1 MGLPYVNCLKGHEW
15 HLQKGSIM
23 ATAVAVESQ
32 KTGTYLD
39 QMEECIGC
47 HLMVHN
53 SRLVNG
59 KCHVCRDKEAENTK
73 EALDKEMREAPG
85 EPEVPKKEIKTIQP
99 NVLKEPMDPITF
111 LVQLPSTIVLSGQRL
126 DELFTEHDYDET
138 LPTRIVQKT
147 DDGLTVSFEMAQWI
161 QSNIDQ
167 GAPAGARNTEL
178 FEAELKSILE
188 GTEFNLA
195 EVEKI
200 TIRQLAPK
208 LAEPEKPA
216 KPVKEIDWNAQGVS
230 CPCCGC
236 TISQEKYQRLKE
248 KFSKYPGLFAE

>member
-1 MGLPYVNCLKGHEW
+1 MN
-15 HLQKGSIM
+15 
-23 ATAVAVESQ
+23 SQ
-32 KTGTYLD
+32 LLTPHSSL
-39 QMEECIGC
+39 IF
-47 HLMVHN
+47 MVI
-53 SRLVNG
+53 R
-59 KCHVCRDKEAENTK
+59 
-73 EALDKEMREAPG
+73 
-85 EPEVPKKEIKTIQP
+85 
-99 NVLKEPMDPITF
+99 PMISED
-111 LVQLPSTIVLSGQRL
+111 LVQVAAIDAVSMPSPWS
-126 DELFTEHDYDET
+126 
-138 LPTRIVQKT
+138 K
-147 DDGLTVSFEMAQWI
+147 
-161 QSNIDQ
+161 
-167 GAPAGARNTEL
+167 EL